1 MTPEIVIPLCPNCQ
15 TELVKKTKDEKTYY
29 ACPNWKP
36 FNKGCKGYFWSADK
50 PRPKEKPEVI
60 RETST
65 KDQILIATLDG
76 INERL
81 DAMEKGFAD
90 KMANLKKIL
99 ILIEQKIDDKRPNKT
114 HTEEVPR
121 NQVQ

>member
-15 TELVKKTKDEKTYY
+15 TELVKKTKDGKTYY

-50 PRPKEKPEVI
+50 KQPDPKPEV
-60 RETST
+60 RRPEAPTRDT
-65 KDQILIATLDG
+65 IL
-76 INERL
+76 
-81 DAMEKGFAD
+81 MEEIQALNKKFEDFEAGFAD

-99 ILIEQKIDDKRPNKT
+99 VIIEKKIEK
-114 HTEEVPR
+114 
-121 NQVQ
+121 